1 MPAMTLDPRAPPTRA
16 YAGGPTL
23 PGEPVQI
30 WIRSNH
36 PSDRS
41 HDVVVTVR
49 PGESH
54 AGLSYTELAASLQAH
69 GWVDL
74 PREPTAVASASA
86 PGFEAVRTA
95 YLARFPGV
103 KVPRPFAIDDE
114 EVARVM
120 QAAIGAGRPVPEDH
134 DWWWF
139 VPTEDTRS
147 SSVS

>member
-1 MPAMTLDPRAPPTRA
+1 MTLDPRAPPTRA

-23 PGEPVQI
+23 AGEPVLL

-41 HDVVVTVR
+41 QDRLVTVR

-54 AGLSYTELAASLQAH
+54 DGLSYEHIAASLQSH

-74 PREPTAVASASA
+74 PRAAPASVAAA
-86 PGFEAVRTA
+86 PGFDAVRAA
-95 YLARFPGV
+95 YVARFPGV
-103 KVPRPFAIDDE
+103 KVPRPFAIDDD

-120 QAAIGAGRPVPEDH
+120 QAALDAGRPVPEDH

-139 VPTEDTRS
+139 VPTDDSRPA
-147 SSVS
+147 SV

>member
-1 MPAMTLDPRAPPTRA
+1 MTLDPRAPPTRA

-23 PGEPVQI
+23 AGEPVQL

-41 HDVVVTVR
+41 QDRLVTVR

-54 AGLSYTELAASLQAH
+54 DGLSYAHIAAALQDH

-74 PREPTAVASASA
+74 PRPVDAVNAALS
-86 PGFEAVRTA
+86 PDDVRLA
-95 YLARFPGV
+95 YARRFPGRQ
-103 KVPRPFAIDDE
+103 VPKPFAIDDD
-114 EVARVM
+114 EVARVL
-120 QAAIGAGRPVPEDH
+120 QAAIDAGRPVADDH

-139 VPTEDTRS
+139 VPAERS
-147 SSVS
+147 GDAPA

>member
-1 MPAMTLDPRAPPTRA
+1 MSDDLRAPPTRA

-23 PGEPVQI
+23 PGEPVQL

-41 HDVVVTVR
+41 QDRVVTVR

-54 AGLSYTELAASLQAH
+54 DGLDYAHIAASLQSH

-74 PREPTAVASASA
+74 PRRASAVAEPVAA
-86 PGFEAVRTA
+86 LREVAAA
-95 YLARFPGV
+95 YVARFPGET
-103 KVPRPFAIDDE
+103 VPQPFAIADE
-114 EVARVM
+114 EVARVL
-120 QAAIGAGRPVPEDH
+120 QAAIAAGRPVPEDH

-139 VPTEDTRS
+139 VPGDAAS
-147 SSVS
+147 

>member
-1 MPAMTLDPRAPPTRA
+1 MSLDPRAPPTRA

-41 HDVVVTVR
+41 GDVVVTVR

-54 AGLSYTELAASLQAH
+54 AGLSYEQLAASLLAH

-74 PREPTAVASASA
+74 PREQPAAA
-86 PGFEAVRTA
+86 PAPAFAAVRTA
-95 YLARFPGV
+95 YLARFPGER
-103 KVPRPFAIDDE
+103 VPRPFAIDDE

-120 QAAIGAGRPVPEDH
+120 SAAIAAGKPVPEDH

-139 VPTEDTRS
+139 VPTAETRS
-147 SSVS
+147 DSIG

>member
-1 MPAMTLDPRAPPTRA
+1 MTLDPRAPPTRA

-41 HDVVVTVR
+41 GDVVVTVR

-54 AGLSYTELAASLQAH
+54 AGLSYEQVAESLQAH

-74 PREPTAVASASA
+74 PREA
-86 PGFEAVRTA
+86 PATPPAPALAAVRAA
-95 YLARFPGV
+95 YVARFPGV
-103 KVPRPFAIDDE
+103 KVPRPFAVTDE
-114 EVARVM
+114 ELAAALA
-120 QAAIGAGRPVPEDH
+120 AAIAAGTPVAEDH
-134 DWWWF
+134 DWWAW
-139 VPTEDTRS
+139 VPTDPGRTAQA
-147 SSVS
+147 